1 MRTLLIF
8 RNYRRAQ
15 EVAKEFNLTK
25 NEFRYMPSGISSE
38 DVMNHDSTRG
48 EIFSRVIYDRK
59 PSDKAMAY
67 LSICMRDGAI
77 MTNYTHYRLT
87 RLLRKL

>member
-8 RNYRRAQ
+8 RDFRRAL

-38 DVMNHDSTRG
+38 NVMNHDSIRG
-48 EIFSRVIYDRK
+48 EIFSRVIYDRR
-59 PSDKAMAY
+59 PSDRAMVY
-67 LSICMRDGAI
+67 LSISMRDGAI
-77 MTNYTHYRLT
+77 MTNYNHYKLT
-87 RLLRKL
+87 RLLREL